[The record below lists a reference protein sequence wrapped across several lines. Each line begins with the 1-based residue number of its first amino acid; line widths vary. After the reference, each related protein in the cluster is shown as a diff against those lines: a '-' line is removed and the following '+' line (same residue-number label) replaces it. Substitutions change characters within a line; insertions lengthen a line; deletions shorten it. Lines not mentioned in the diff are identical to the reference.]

1 LQIKLHHVKNAM
13 PIFERISLTFGAAIA
28 KHIIKSWLGDRTADI
43 SGELIDLLKGKA
55 ESASA
60 QREATRRV
68 EKIGEEVAAKLR
80 PLFEAESSKASVP
93 DIKLL
98 THEVALTLAKTPID
112 AKQVLDYRFD
122 AERLARQ
129 LATSR
134 TEIVKNFSE
143 AEASLYERLLLE
155 ICNEIVAIA
164 NELGSFDR
172 HFSEASL
179 QNQDQVLGLVEKIY
193 ARQSEEAERFE
204 QLYCQTLLRQLD
216 RMELFGVK
224 RMDDATKHQSLSVAY
239 VAIDVDQTNN
249 KDRGQMFESAMDEN
263 MPETKGMRL
272 APQSGPIDQLL
283 TTARKIIVLGQA
295 GSGKS
300 TLLQW
305 LAVRSASH
313 DFSPQLSH
321 WNKTIPFFIRL
332 RERVNKDFPKP
343 EEFPGL
349 IAPTIAGQMPH
360 GWAHEQ
366 LLNGRAV
373 VLIDGVDEL
382 PSTQRPAM
390 LEHLQQLVSSY
401 PHARY
406 IVTSRP
412 AALKAELWPEWKEWI
427 KQESFVETSLQ
438 PMSQSHIEN
447 FIDQWHEALAKTMND
462 EEDLNAL
469 KPLPDNLKRQLRQR
483 PALRR
488 LADNPL
494 LCAMICALHR
504 ERNENLPAE
513 RIELYKGCVEM
524 LLSRRDTG
532 RKIEVKADYPE
543 LSDAQKLAFAQSFA
557 YWLMKN
563 GYSDVEQSEA
573 DSHFEGKRAEMNLP
587 DSVTGEGVR
596 RLLMDRANL
605 LREPVAQRVDFTHR
619 TFQEYLAAQA
629 AIKQSD
635 IGVLIKH
642 GHEDQWRETIILA
655 AGEARPKEREK
666 LLRGLLAR
674 ADKLKTPRLR
684 KQLYLLAV
692 ACLETCVELASDV
705 RQLVLDKAAPL
716 FPPQDED
723 DVKLMVSAGEPAV
736 PLLAYNPEHA
746 ASEAGRC
753 VKVLA
758 MIGSNT
764 AMKAI
769 AEYAGDY
776 VDRWQVR
783 DEIGYSW
790 GQFDRHKYAQEV
802 LSRNSQ
808 LSLKELSS
816 WIGFE
821 RLSHLDWL
829 IIWKSQL
836 TDLSPIRYLPHL
848 KFLNL
853 LNWDGLKD
861 ISPLIHNQN
870 LERLLIQYCKNI
882 CDLKPLENLKAL
894 HYLFLHNCSQLRDL
908 RPLTNIAKL
917 DSLVISHLP
926 EVDLCPIATMEN
938 LISLH
943 IRGVNISNPDIFEGL
958 TKLEQ
963 IGFGSTQISNLDFL
977 SRFADLTEVDIKDEQ
992 VDDLTVLLTLP
1003 KLTRVGVSDI
1013 RLITYLTH
1021 LKEIDIGGTKISDL
1035 ELLTNF
1041 PALESLI
1048 MYGTAIT
1055 DLSPV
1060 ANLLN
1065 MTFLS
1070 ANNTKISELTPLK
1083 NLAKLKTLYLGNT
1096 QITDISP
1103 LANLA
1108 NLKWLF
1114 ITGTPVKDLSPVKG
1128 IKGLKIIR

>member
-1 LQIKLHHVKNAM
+1 M
-13 PIFERISLTFGAAIA
+13 PVFEAISLTLGAAIA
-28 KHIIKSWLGDRTADI
+28 KHMIKSWLGDGVAAL
-43 SGELIDLLKGKA
+43 SGDLIDLLKSKA
-55 ESASA
+55 ESTSA
-60 QREATRRV
+60 QREASRRI
-68 EKIGEEVAAKLR
+68 EKIGEEVAIKLR
-80 PLFEAESSKASVP
+80 PLFEVESSKASVP

-98 THEVALTLAKTPID
+98 TQEVAFTLAKTPID

-129 LATSR
+129 LVNSR
-134 TEIVKNFSE
+134 PEVVRNFSE
-143 AEASLYERLLLE
+143 AEASLYERFLRE
-155 ICNEIVAIA
+155 VCHEIVAIA
-164 NELGSFDR
+164 SELASFDR
-172 HFSEASL
+172 YFSEATL
-179 QNQDQVLGLVEKIY
+179 QSQDQAFSLVEKIY
-193 ARQSEEAERFE
+193 ARPSEEAAAFER
-204 QLYCQTLLRQLD
+204 LYCQTIIRQLD

-224 RMDDATKHQSLSVAY
+224 RMDDATKQQSLSVAY

-249 KDRGQMFESAMDEN
+249 KDRGQMYESAMDES
-263 MPETKGMRL
+263 MPEAKGMRL
-272 APQSGPIDQLL
+272 ASQSGPIDQLL

-313 DFSPQLSH
+313 DFPPQLSH

-349 IAPTIAGQMPH
+349 IAPTIAGGMPR
-360 GWAHEQ
+360 GWVHEQ
-366 LLNGRAV
+366 LDNGRAV

-390 LEHLQQLVSSY
+390 LEHLQQLVSNY

-412 AALKAELWPEWKEWI
+412 AAVKEELWPEWKEWI

-438 PMSQSHIEN
+438 PMSQSHIES
-447 FIDQWHEALAKTMND
+447 FIDQWHEALAKTIT
-462 EEDLNAL
+462 EEDELTAL
-469 KPLPDNLKRQLRQR
+469 KPLPENLKRQLRQR
-483 PALRR
+483 PPLRR

-504 ERNENLPAE
+504 ERHENLPAE
-513 RIELYKGCVEM
+513 RIELYKGCVDM

-532 RKIEVKADYPE
+532 RKIDIKTDYPD
-543 LSDAQKLAFAQSFA
+543 LSDQQKLVFAQSFA

-563 GYSDVEQSEA
+563 GYSDVEQAEA
-573 DSHFEGKRAEMNLP
+573 DSHFEGKRAEMNLS
-587 DSVTGEGVR
+587 DGVTGEGVR

-605 LREPVAQRVDFTHR
+605 LREPIAQRVDFTHR

-666 LLRGLLAR
+666 LLRGLIAR

-692 ACLETCVELASDV
+692 ACLETCVELASEV
-705 RQLVLDKAAPL
+705 RQLVMDKAAPL
-716 FPPQDED
+716 FPPQDDD
-723 DVKLMVSAGEPAV
+723 DVKLMAAAGDPAI

-746 ASEAGRC
+746 MSEATRC

-769 AEYAGDY
+769 VEFAND
-776 VDRWQVR
+776 DRSELQE
-783 DEIGYSW
+783 EIGQSW
-790 GQFDRHKYAQEV
+790 VQFDRKKYAEEV
-802 LSRNSQ
+802 LIRNKN
-808 LSLKELSS
+808 LWLRNHSS
-816 WIGFE
+816 WEGFE
-821 RLSHLDWL
+821 HLSFLEGLHFWNT
-829 IIWKSQL
+829 QL
-836 TDLSPIRYLPHL
+836 PDLKPIQYLPNL

-853 LNWDGLKD
+853 FSWNQLSDLN
-861 ISPLIHNQN
+861 PLIHAQN
-870 LERLLIQYCKNI
+870 LERLSLQFCKSI
-882 CDLKPLENLKAL
+882 SDLGPLVSLKGL
-894 HYLFLHNCSQLRDL
+894 HYLLLNSCQQIRDL
-908 RPLTNIAKL
+908 EPLAKIEKL
-917 DSLVISHLP
+917 TQLGIIQLA
-926 EVDLCPIATMEN
+926 EVDLSPISTLRN
-938 LISLH
+938 LTSLNLQ
-943 IRGVNISNPDIFEGL
+943 NITL
-958 TKLEQ
+958 
-963 IGFGSTQISNLDFL
+963 SNLDLL
-977 SRFADLTEVDIKDEQ
+977 SGLTDLTEVGLQGVE
-992 VDDLTVLLTLP
+992 VNDLRILSTLP
-1003 KLTRVGVSDI
+1003 KLTKVKVSDLQPI
-1013 RLITYLTH
+1013 AHLTR
-1021 LKEIDIGGTKISDL
+1021 LKEIDIGATKISDL
-1035 ELLTNF
+1035 DQLASFMN
-1041 PALESLI
+1041 LESLFI
-1048 MYGTAIT
+1048 HSTEVT
-1055 DLSPV
+1055 
-1060 ANLLN
+1060 NL
-1065 MTFLS
+1065 
-1070 ANNTKISELTPLK
+1070 
-1083 NLAKLKTLYLGNT
+1083 
-1096 QITDISP
+1096 SP

-1108 NLKWLF
+1108 KLTFLYADTTKIADLGPLKNLTKLNYLYIRKTSVTDLSPLANLKNLKVLD